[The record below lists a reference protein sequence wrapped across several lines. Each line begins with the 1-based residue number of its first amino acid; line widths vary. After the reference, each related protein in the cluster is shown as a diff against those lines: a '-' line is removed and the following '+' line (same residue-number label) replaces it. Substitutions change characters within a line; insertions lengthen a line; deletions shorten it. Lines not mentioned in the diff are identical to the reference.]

1 MEEAGCV
8 QSPFESKLLTQV
20 IILNFYQVQEP
31 VYRWLWLEGKDEPEL
46 VLPLPE
52 VDIQLE

>member
-1 MEEAGCV
+1 MQA
-8 QSPFESKLLTQV
+8 

-46 VLPLPE
+46 VLPPPE
-52 VDIQLE
+52 VEIQLELLKIGKNMFVIADVFF